1 MTGTGVTMVRMGHL
15 LLLPFLVAAIA
26 ATIAPAAR
34 GADITF
40 VTEEYAP
47 YNYSEGGVIKGI
59 AVDQVHR
66 IAAMAGITYRMEI
79 MPWAR
84 ALMLVERQTDH
95 CVFTTGHNSERH
107 ARFRWVEPLL
117 VDTMVMVKRRG
128 SSIEVKTL
136 EDARRL
142 RVGAQRGDFAFD
154 FLKVRGFG
162 DIDLATEIAITLG
175 KLENDRIDLMPTS
188 LKTYE
193 KLVSEGAAIDTALLM
208 DGQIYGL
215 ACNLDMASETVAAMQ
230 AALDALI
237 ESGEQDA
244 IFARYGLPPTGKTG
258 RSLTATE

>member
-1 MTGTGVTMVRMGHL
+1 MVRMGRV
-15 LLLPFLVAAIA
+15 LLPAFLVAAFA

-34 GADITF
+34 AAEITL

-47 YNYSEGGVIKGI
+47 YNYSEDGVIKGI

-66 IAAMAGITYRMEI
+66 IAAMADITYRMEI

-95 CVFTTGHNSERH
+95 CVFTTGHNGERH

-128 SSIEVKTL
+128 SSVGVQTL

-154 FLKVRGFG
+154 FLKARGFA
-162 DIDLATEIAITLG
+162 DIDLAAELSITLG
-175 KLENDRIDLMPTS
+175 KLENGRIDLMPTS

-193 KLVSEGAAIDTALLM
+193 KLVSEGAAIDTALMM
-208 DGQIYGL
+208 DGQTYGL
-215 ACNLDMASETVAAMQ
+215 ACNLNMASETVEALQ
-230 AALDALI
+230 AALDTLI

-244 IFARYGLPPTGKTG
+244 IFARYGLPPTGKAG
-258 RSLTATE
+258 RPAAAID

>member
-1 MTGTGVTMVRMGHL
+1 MVRMGRFVL
-15 LLLPFLVAAIA
+15 LAFLVAATA

-34 GADITF
+34 AAEIIF

-47 YNYSEGGVIKGI
+47 YNYSEDGAIKGI

-84 ALMLVERQTDH
+84 ALMLVERQSDH

-117 VDTMVMVKRRG
+117 IDTMVMVKRRG

-154 FLKVRGFG
+154 FLKARGFG
-162 DIDLATEIAITLG
+162 DIDLATELAITLG
-175 KLENDRIDLMPTS
+175 KLENGRIDLMPTS

-208 DGQIYGL
+208 DGQVYGL
-215 ACNLDMASETVAAMQ
+215 ACNLNMAPKTVAALQ
-230 AALDALI
+230 AALDTLI

-244 IFARYGLPPTGKTG
+244 IFARYGLPPTGRTG
-258 RSLTATE
+258 RPVADTE